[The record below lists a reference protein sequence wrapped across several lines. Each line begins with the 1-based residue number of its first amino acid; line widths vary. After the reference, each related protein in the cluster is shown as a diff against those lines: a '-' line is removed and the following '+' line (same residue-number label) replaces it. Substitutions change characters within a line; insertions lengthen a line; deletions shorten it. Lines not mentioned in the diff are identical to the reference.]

1 MMKAFGPEVKSH
13 PLTTTMCSMSAASV
27 NLVAR
32 KHSDVASGEFQES
45 GGLYGGDENGD
56 KKKGN
61 KDDGRNSN
69 ASFKQSELISVFV
82 LLSLGSLNSKER
94 VFCVSI

>member
-1 MMKAFGPEVKSH
+1 MEVMRMETKR
-13 PLTTTMCSMSAASV
+13 
-27 NLVAR
+27 N
-32 KHSDVASGEFQES
+32 
-45 GGLYGGDENGD
+45 